1 MEIIRFLNWF
11 FGIVLCGI
19 SFLAI
24 FIIFLPLIVLAC
36 IAGLGIWF
44 LNNTGAFDF

>member
-1 MEIIRFLNWF
+1 MKIIRFLNWF
-11 FGIVLCGI
+11 FGILLCGI

-36 IAGLGIWF
+36 IAGLGF
-44 LNNTGAFDF
+44 LFLSNNGVFDD